1 MIRSRPVVIDGRFIG
16 VAVAQEGSWRFIAN
30 DPAAR
35 GAEGQLFPGL
45 PGLQQRVQAA
55 LIESRMP
62 AMRRA
67 G

>member
-16 VAVAQEGSWRFIAN
+16 VAVTQDGGWRFIAT

-35 GAEGQLFPGL
+35 AAEGQLFAAL

-67 G
+67 S

>member
-16 VAVAQEGSWRFIAN
+16 VAVTQEGSWRFIAT

-35 GAEGQLFPGL
+35 GAEGPLFASL
-45 PGLQQRVQAA
+45 PGLQQRVHAA
-55 LIESRMP
+55 LIESRLP